1 MNAPESRRHF
11 DLVDLDEDHAKGLAF
26 NMLFMIWR
34 RRTLATA
41 YTRGMQIVRE
51 LGAKY
56 PEGVGV
62 LQVVEVD
69 AIPPDSAARSAFV
82 EFFHLKEINHYS
94 VTHEGSGFKAAS
106 VRAIAAAAHAMARP
120 RCAHSVHSTLLS
132 AAEWHAKRQIEL
144 GHTEDATRIE
154 SIAQALRRLHW
165 EKYPGFR

>member
-1 MNAPESRRHF
+1 MNAPDSKRHF
-11 DLVDLDEDHAKGLAF
+11 DLIDLDEDHAKGLAF

-41 YTRGMQIVRE
+41 YTRGMQLVRE
-51 LGAKY
+51 LGQKY

-69 AIPPDSAARSAFV
+69 AIPPDSSARAAFV
-82 EFFHLKEINHYS
+82 DFFHLKEIKHS
-94 VTHEGSGFKAAS
+94 SLTHEGSGFKAAS
-106 VRAIAAAAHAMARP
+106 VRAIAAAAFAVAR
-120 RCAHSVHSTLLS
+120 AKSAYSVHSTLLS
-132 AAEWHAKRQIEL
+132 AAEWHEKRQIEL
-144 GHTEDATRIE
+144 GHREDATRIE